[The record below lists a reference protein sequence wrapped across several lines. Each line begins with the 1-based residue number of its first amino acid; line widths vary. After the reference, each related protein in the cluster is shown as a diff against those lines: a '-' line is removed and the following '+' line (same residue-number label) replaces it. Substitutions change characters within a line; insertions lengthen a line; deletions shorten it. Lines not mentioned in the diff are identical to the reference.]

1 MKLME
6 LYQKCKEYVD
16 YIENHDEAQF
26 LLAIESGDFEEAM
39 LHKQL
44 EDVTEV
50 IDQSEKLFKYRD
62 NIIEPILEEFLQSL
76 PPKAIEF
83 IALAQIQEDPITA
96 EKALERMRSEGLCD

>member
-6 LYQKCKEYVD
+6 LYQNCKEYVN
-16 YIENHDEAQF
+16 YIENHDEAKF
-26 LLAIESGDFEEAM
+26 LLAIEDGDFEEAM

-44 EDVTEV
+44 KDVEEV
-50 IDQSEKLFKYRD
+50 TKESEKLFEYRD
-62 NIIEPILEEFLQSL
+62 KVIEPILEEFLQSL

-83 IALAQIQEDPITA
+83 IALSQMQEDPITA